1 MRLRTQK
8 EIVKYFSTEIILSIH
23 KEIGNDM
30 FSLLVDESNDV
41 SKKEQM
47 FIVLRY
53 VDSLGIVKEIFIGV
67 VHVKHTS
74 SL

>member
-53 VDSLGIVKEIFIGV
+53 VDSLGIVKE
-67 VHVKHTS
+67 
-74 SL
+74 